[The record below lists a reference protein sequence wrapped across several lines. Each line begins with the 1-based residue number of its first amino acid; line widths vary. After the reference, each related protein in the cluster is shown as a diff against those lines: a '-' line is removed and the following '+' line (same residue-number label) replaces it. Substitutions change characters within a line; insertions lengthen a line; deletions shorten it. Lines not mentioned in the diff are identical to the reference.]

1 MVTATGSARATSSA
15 PAGATSTSRTSSTT
29 TTCAGYTFIAR
40 AYALEPKYTAA
51 IIARAIQHKGSAL
64 VDVLQTC
71 PTYNDLYTKEWYEGA
86 DLPEKRSRL
95 YKLED
100 KGFDGKVKDPTDQE
114 EIVAKKSAA
123 VARSYEAD
131 PIPIGV
137 YYEVELPT
145 YEDAVF
151 QRIPA
156 LAEKPLVEQ
165 DVFHRDIAPL
175 LEAMR

>member
-1 MVTATGSARATSSA
+1 V
-15 PAGATSTSRTSSTT
+15 
-29 TTCAGYTFIAR
+29 
-40 AYALEPKYTAA
+40 K
-51 IIARAIQHKGSAL
+51 AIQHRGSAL

-100 KGFDGKVKDPTDQE
+100 KGYDGKVQDPTDAQ
-114 EIVAKKSAA
+114 EIVTKKAAA
-123 VARSYEAD
+123 VARSYETD
-131 PIPIGV
+131 PIPIGI
-137 YYEVELPT
+137 YYQVELPT
-145 YEDAVF
+145 YEDAVG

-165 DVFHRDIAPL
+165 DVFHRDVTPL

>member
-1 MVTATGSARATSSA
+1 MPEQAIQDGINPVAMAIAS
-15 PAGATSTSRTSSTT
+15 
-29 TTCAGYTFIAR
+29 GYTFIAR

>member
-1 MVTATGSARATSSA
+1 M
-15 PAGATSTSRTSSTT
+15 
-29 TTCAGYTFIAR
+29 
-40 AYALEPKYTAA
+40 
-51 IIARAIQHKGSAL
+51 
-64 VDVLQTC
+64 
-71 PTYNDLYTKEWYEGA
+71 
-86 DLPEKRSRL
+86 
-95 YKLED
+95 
-100 KGFDGKVKDPTDQE
+100 
-114 EIVAKKSAA
+114 
-123 VARSYEAD
+123 ARSYEAD